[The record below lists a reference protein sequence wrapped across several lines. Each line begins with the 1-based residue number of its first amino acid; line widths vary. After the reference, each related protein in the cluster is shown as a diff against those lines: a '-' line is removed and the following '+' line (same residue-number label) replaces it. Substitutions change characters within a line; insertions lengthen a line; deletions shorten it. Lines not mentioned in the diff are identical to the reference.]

1 MAEAASPGRSTEQKG
16 AGDART
22 GALFRHS
29 RTQRKPR
36 SGEGGVFQT
45 RSASVKGREDVPR
58 RIGDSIRRIHKGS
71 A

>member
-36 SGEGGVFQT
+36 SGGKRGFPNPFGEREGG
-45 RSASVKGREDVPR
+45 GRALLAE
-58 RIGDSIRRIHKGS
+58 SLT
-71 A
+71 